1 MKRGLLTHDI
11 GQRTAIYRKVFDL
24 VNERNYFLPI
34 ASLPIVYAHGKD
46 VEIKPGVLNANEVH
60 ITDFFW
66 K

>member
-1 MKRGLLTHDI
+1 M
-11 GQRTAIYRKVFDL
+11 FDL